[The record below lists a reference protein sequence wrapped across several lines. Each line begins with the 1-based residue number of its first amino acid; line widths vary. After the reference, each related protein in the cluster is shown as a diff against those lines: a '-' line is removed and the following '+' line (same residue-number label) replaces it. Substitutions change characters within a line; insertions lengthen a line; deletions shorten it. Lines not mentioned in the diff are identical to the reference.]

1 MEEEEGV
8 GWMAMRMGDRERG
21 SQRNDRRQA
30 RAGYPFRA
38 LARGIDGRAGLRLN
52 LRVRMVIWIFRS
64 WKTTEEIT
72 FCGIISSFSNALNTD
87 S

>member
-1 MEEEEGV
+1 MNFSV
-8 GWMAMRMGDRERG
+8 HI
-21 SQRNDRRQA
+21 NDNTKKSSVFIIFEA
-30 RAGYPFRA
+30 SE
-38 LARGIDGRAGLRLN
+38 N
-52 LRVRMVIWIFRS
+52 LSGIWIFRS

>member
-1 MEEEEGV
+1 MSSRSDGMRGGMEEEEGV

-52 LRVRMVIWIFRS
+52 LRVRMVMVGADGAGVVV
-64 WKTTEEIT
+64 E
-72 FCGIISSFSNALNTD
+72 
-87 S
+87 

>member
-1 MEEEEGV
+1 MNFSV
-8 GWMAMRMGDRERG
+8 HI
-21 SQRNDRRQA
+21 NDNTKKSSVFIIFDA
-30 RAGYPFRA
+30 SE
-38 LARGIDGRAGLRLN
+38 N
-52 LRVRMVIWIFRS
+52 LSGIWIFRS